1 MAFRNIAIIAH
12 VDHGKTTLVDKILA
26 QCHAFGAHEQID
38 DRVMDSM
45 DLERERGITITSK
58 NTAVFYKDVKINI
71 LDTPG
76 HADFGGEVER
86 VLSMVEGAI
95 LLVDASEGPLPQT
108 RFVLRKAMEAG
119 LVMAVCVNKIDR
131 PDARIAEVLNEIYD
145 LFIDL
150 GANDEQLDFPVLYA
164 FARAG
169 VAHYELGDE
178 HTDLTPLLDTIV
190 NRMPPPRPS
199 PVPHD
204 GPQFMATNLDYDAYV
219 GRLAVGRLFGATLS
233 KGQPLR
239 HFTADAERTVRPQ
252 LLYTWRG
259 LRRIEVKEV
268 EPGDIV
274 AIAGIE
280 DITVGDSLVGG
291 EDPKPLPRVKVDEPT
306 IGMTMGI
313 NNSPYSGKDGKF
325 LTSRQIGARL
335 EREVMSNVSLRVEET
350 PGREAFKVYGRGE
363 LQLAILVEQMRREG
377 FEMTL
382 SRPEVVRKQTPEGTL
397 EPYEVVTLD
406 VPEANVGAM
415 TQALAARKGLM
426 LDMAQDG
433 RGRSRLVYRIPSRG
447 LIGFRGEFLT
457 ETRGEGVMNAL
468 FDGWDEDVGHIM
480 HRSNGGLV
488 ADRTGVT
495 TTYALYKLQPRATKM
510 FCGPG
515 EDVYEGMI
523 IGEHIR
529 ENDLNVDC
537 TRAKQLTNF
546 RSAGA
551 DEKQILFP
559 PVLLTLERAMEFI
572 DDEELIEVTP
582 HHIRLR
588 KRVLETNKRSIVRRE
603 RDSD

>member
-45 DLERERGITITSK
+45 DLERERGITIASK
-58 NTAVFYKDVKINI
+58 NTAVYYKDVKINI

-119 LVMAVCVNKIDR
+119 LMIAVCVNKIDR
-131 PDARIAEVLNEIYD
+131 PDARIAAVLNEIYD

-169 VAHYELGDE
+169 VAHYELGDS

-190 NRMPPPRPS
+190 DRMPPPRPS
-199 PVPHD
+199 PVPNE
-204 GPQFMATNLDYDAYV
+204 GAQLMVTNLDYDPYV
-219 GRLAVGRLFGATLS
+219 GRLAIGRLFGGKLS
-233 KGQPLR
+233 KGQSLR
-239 HFTADAERTVRPQ
+239 YFGADSERTVRPQ
-252 LLYTWRG
+252 LIFTWRG
-259 LRRIEVKEV
+259 LRRIEVKDA

-274 AIAGIE
+274 AVAGIE
-280 DITVGDSLVGG
+280 DITVGDTIAAG
-291 EDPKPLPRVKVDEPT
+291 ENPKALPRVRVDEPT
-306 IGMTMGI
+306 IGMTFAI
-313 NNSPYSGKDGKF
+313 NTSPYSGRDGKF
-325 LTSRQIGARL
+325 LTARQIGERL

-363 LQLAILVEQMRREG
+363 LQLSILVEQMRREG
-377 FEMTL
+377 FELTL
-382 SRPEVVRKQTPEGTL
+382 SRPEVVRRTTEDGVL
-397 EPYEVVTLD
+397 EPYEMVQLD
-406 VPEANVGAM
+406 VPDEHVGAM
-415 TQALAARKGLM
+415 TQRLAARKGLM
-426 LDMAQDG
+426 VDMTADG
-433 RGRSRLVYRIPSRG
+433 SGRSRLTYRIPSRG
-447 LIGFRGEFLT
+447 LIGFRGDFLT

-468 FDGWDEDVGHIM
+468 FDGWDQDVGHII
-480 HRSNGGLV
+480 HRVNGGLV

-495 TTYALYKLQPRATKM
+495 TTYALFKLQPRATRM
-510 FCGPG
+510 FCGAS

-551 DEKQILFP
+551 DEKQILYP
-559 PVLLTLERAMEFI
+559 PVQLTLERAMEFI

-582 HHIRLR
+582 KHIRLR

-603 RDSD
+603 RD